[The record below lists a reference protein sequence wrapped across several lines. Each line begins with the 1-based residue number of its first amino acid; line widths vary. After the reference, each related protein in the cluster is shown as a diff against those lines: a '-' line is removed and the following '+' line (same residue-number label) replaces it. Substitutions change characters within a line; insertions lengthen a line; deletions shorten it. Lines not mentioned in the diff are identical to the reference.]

1 MRCML
6 LHLLLA
12 GGLLAAEP
20 VLVAFGENVDSAEPG
35 RMVMAI
41 AEGYAKA
48 HGLTPT
54 EHEIAPLRAKTG
66 PKPRVREMDFA
77 YLAVFWQKLNRVWW
91 AKHGGRLVLSAFG
104 THLAADA
111 MLMEVEQM
119 EKAGE
124 VKFLQAGVRERFF
137 KNYREYRG
145 DGVVSGT
152 KAREVL
158 AENYAK

>member
-20 VLVAFGENVDSAEPG
+20 VLVAFGKNVDSAEPG

-41 AEGYAKA
+41 AEGYAKV

-54 EHEIAPLRAKTG
+54 EHEIAPLRAKMG

-91 AKHGGRLVLSAFG
+91 AKHGGAAGTKRVWDTFG
-104 THLAADA
+104 SRCNVDGGGADG
-111 MLMEVEQM
+111 EGGG
-119 EKAGE
+119 GE
-124 VKFLQAGVRERFF
+124 VFTGWSTGAVF
-137 KNYREYRG
+137 
-145 DGVVSGT
+145 
-152 KAREVL
+152 
-158 AENYAK
+158 